1 MQHRRI
7 MERTAPASAQAAPAI
22 TQNPDIRYL
31 GRLLGDVIRA
41 YGGEKLY
48 KQTEY
53 IRSASVDRARGLQGA
68 DLTDTGLDALSL
80 DDTLNF
86 TRGFMLFSMLANLAE
101 DRQGVAAEPGADV
114 ASAVERL
121 AAHGVD
127 RDAVLDLLSHSLIVP
142 VLTAH
147 PTEVRRKS
155 MIDHKNRIADL
166 MQLKDAGRTETAEGE
181 QLDEAIFRQIALLWQ
196 TRPLRREKLFVQDE
210 IDNVL
215 TYFRDVFLPVLP
227 ALYARWERVL
237 GARPHSFL
245 RVGNWIGGDRDGNPF
260 VQADQLRSAL
270 GRGCDAALA
279 FYMEGIH
286 GLGAEL
292 SLSTELAHVPQAV
305 LDLAEASGDA
315 SPSRQDE
322 PYRRALSGI
331 YARLAATYAALVGK
345 APPRPSALK
354 GEAYATPGDLRHD
367 LVVVAQGLA
376 SEGDGALSTGGALG
390 RLIRAVETFGFHLA
404 TLDMRQ
410 NSAVHERVVA
420 ELLKVAGV
428 EADYLA
434 LDEYARIALL
444 RRELANNRPLGGRF
458 SDYSEETTSELAI
471 VHAAAQAHRTYGPQS
486 ITHYIISKAE
496 SVSDLL
502 EVNILLKE
510 AGLWQAGT
518 DGAPPQ
524 AAIMAIPLFE
534 TIADLE
540 AAPSIMTAYFGLPEI
555 AGVVKARG
563 HQEVMIGYSDSNKD
577 GGYITSTW
585 SLYKASQALEPV
597 FADAGAAMQLFH
609 GRGGAVGRG
618 GGSAFKAIQAQP
630 RGSVQGRIR
639 ITEQGEVIAAKFGT
653 RDVAMTNL
661 EAMTSATL
669 LASLEPDGI
678 SDRDAARF
686 SAAMDELS
694 KNAFAAYRDLVYGTD
709 GFKEFFR
716 QLTPI
721 QEISGLKIGSRPAS
735 RTKSNAIED
744 LRAIPWVFSWAQ
756 ARVMLP
762 GWYGVGQALSAFE
775 DKALLADMGQ
785 HWSFLQ
791 SALANLEMVLAK
803 SDLGIAA
810 RYLPLVEDQAAG
822 EAIFGRIREG
832 WQQAHDGLLAATGQS
847 RLLEKNP
854 ALDESIRLR
863 LPYIEPLNLL
873 QVELLKRH
881 RAGEDDARI
890 KEGIELSI
898 NAIATALRNSG

>member
-1 MQHRRI
+1 MA
-7 MERTAPASAQAAPAI
+7 TPASSNAPAI

-41 YGGEKLY
+41 YGGDKIY

-53 IRSASVDRARGLQGA
+53 IRSASVDRARGLHGA
-68 DLTDTGLDALSL
+68 DVVDTGLDALSL
-80 DDTLNF
+80 DDTLSF
-86 TRGFMLFSMLANLAE
+86 VRGFMLFSMLANLAE

-114 ASAVERL
+114 ASAVEKL
-121 AAHGVD
+121 ESHGIE
-127 RDAVLDLLSHSLIVP
+127 RDAILDLLSHALIVP

-166 MQLKDAGRTETAEGE
+166 MLLKDAGRAETDDGE
-181 QLDEAIFRQIALLWQ
+181 NLDEAIFRQIALLWQ
-196 TRPLRREKLFVQDE
+196 TRPLRREKLFVADE
-210 IDNVL
+210 IENVL
-215 TYFRDVFLPVLP
+215 AYFRDVFLPVLP

-237 GARPHSFL
+237 GARPQSFL

-260 VQADQLRSAL
+260 VQAPQLRLAL
-270 GRGCDAALA
+270 AKGCEAALTY
-279 FYMEGIH
+279 YMDALH
-286 GLGAEL
+286 ALGAEL

-305 LDLAEASGDA
+305 LDLADASGDN

-322 PYRRALSGI
+322 PYRRAISGI
-331 YARLAATYAALVGK
+331 YARIAATYRALTGK
-345 APPRPSALK
+345 QPARASALG
-354 GEAYATPGDLRHD
+354 GEAYASPADLRRD
-367 LVVVAQGLA
+367 LVTVAQGLA
-376 SEGDGALSTGGALG
+376 SEGDGALASGGALG

-410 NSAVHERVVA
+410 NSDVHQRVVA

-428 EADYLA
+428 EADYAA

-444 RRELANNRPLGGRF
+444 RRELASNRPLGTRF
-458 SDYSEETTSELAI
+458 SGYSEETASELAI
-471 VHAAAQAHRTYGPQS
+471 VQAAAEAHRVYGPQC

-502 EVNILLKE
+502 EVNIILKE
-510 AGLWQAGT
+510 AGLWRVGEN
-518 DGAPPQ
+518 GAPQ
-524 AAIMAIPLFE
+524 AAIMAVPLFE

-555 AGVVKARG
+555 AGVVQGRG

-585 SLYKASQALEPV
+585 GLFQASKALAPV
-597 FADAGAAMQLFH
+597 FADAGTAMQLFH

-618 GGSAFKAIQAQP
+618 GGSSFAAIQAQP
-630 RGSVQGRIR
+630 KGTVQGRIR

-669 LASLEPDGI
+669 LASLEPEAI

-686 SAAMDELS
+686 AAAMDELS
-694 KNAFAAYRDLVYGTD
+694 RTAFAAYRDLVYGTE

-735 RTKSNAIED
+735 RTKSTRIED

-762 GWYGVGQALSAFE
+762 GWYGVGHALHAFE
-775 DKALLADMGQ
+775 DKALLADMAQ

-810 RYLPLVEDQAAG
+810 HYLPLVEDQTRGA
-822 EAIFGRIREG
+822 EIFDRIREG
-832 WQQAHDGLLAATGQS
+832 WDQTHDGLLAATGQS

-854 ALDESIRLR
+854 KLDSSIRLR

-873 QVELLKRH
+873 QVELMKRH
-881 RAGEDDARI
+881 RSGEDDPRI